1 VRRARTLAAVAA
13 VVITAAACRSTSHG
27 TAASEQVSPKPATP
41 IPAAVRAKEYVA
53 ITFTDVAMTTAGAP
67 VVRLRFVAKNNGSD
81 PVLCDE
87 SQFSLQLANGTT
99 LAADPG
105 ANNVCDPDTI
115 DPGATSN
122 IVMFFDLPAGYAGSV
137 TLIMRSPSNVPV
149 GQAETTLH

>member
-1 VRRARTLAAVAA
+1 MRCARTLAAVAA
-13 VVITAAACRSTSHG
+13 VIMAAACSPKSQG
-27 TAASEQVSPKPATP
+27 TAASGQVSPKPATP

-115 DPGATSN
+115 DPGAASN
-122 IVMFFDLPAGYAGSV
+122 VVMFFDLPAGYAGPV

-149 GQAETTLH
+149 GQADTTLH